1 MATSETIGTPRETR
15 RKLRRR
21 RARGRLAVRPGLR
34 RRARR
39 DRRQRL
45 RFVEQVASRM
55 STGRA
60 ALVGLGEGALLGM
73 LFAFLFGIFF
83 TGPELGGLVLYSVTL
98 GGLFG
103 SLLGAY
109 GQCAPA
115 TSPTRRAK
123 SMSGSSSART
133 GSGGLTYGRRWD
145 AGTVARS
152 TTSLTRLPRSPA
164 AGGAGARRSR
174 PRTPHLDRRAGG
186 RSSSAR
192 DGPGA
197 PAGKRIEI
205 ACVAGRSGD
214 RRAS

>member
-1 MATSETIGTPRETR
+1 MATSETIGTPREAR

-34 RRARR
+34 RRAGR

-60 ALVGLGEGALLGM
+60 ALVGLGEGALLRM

-83 TGPELGGLVLYSVTL
+83 TGPEFGGLVLYSVTL

-109 GQCAPA
+109 GQCARA

-133 GSGGLTYGRRWD
+133 GLGGWR
-145 AGTVARS
+145 
-152 TTSLTRLPRSPA
+152 
-164 AGGAGARRSR
+164 
-174 PRTPHLDRRAGG
+174 H
-186 RSSSAR
+186 
-192 DGPGA
+192 
-197 PAGKRIEI
+197 GKRSD
-205 ACVAGRSGD
+205 ASAVGCSTPSL
-214 RRAS
+214 RRPPLPALISTV